1 MKVDAGAH
9 INMRGYMCLVMMWYF
24 WRGMEQNKNSFCVYK
39 DVKEKILYKIQYTM
53 LSYFQTTYLGI

>member
-1 MKVDAGAH
+1 
-9 INMRGYMCLVMMWYF
+9 MRGYMCLVMMWYF